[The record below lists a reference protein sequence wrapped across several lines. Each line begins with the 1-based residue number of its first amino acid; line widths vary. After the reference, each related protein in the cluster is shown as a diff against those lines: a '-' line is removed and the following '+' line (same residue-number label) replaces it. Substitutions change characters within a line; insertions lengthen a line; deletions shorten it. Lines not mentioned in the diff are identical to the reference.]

1 MKYKLAFLLIISSL
15 LLTTSCSKYQKL
27 LKSTD
32 NELKYNKAIE
42 FYEAGKYYKAQQL
55 FDQII
60 VVYRGTDK
68 AEVISYDYANCYYEQ
83 GDYILAGYY
92 FRTFSTT
99 FPLSKYAEEA
109 AYRSAYCSYLESPRS
124 SLDQSSTK
132 DAINSLQLFINQ
144 YPGSDKVENCNA
156 LIDELRAKLE
166 KKAIDIALLYY
177 RMEDYKAAIV
187 SFGNILKEYPSTS
200 MKEDVVYYL
209 AQSNEQLAV
218 NSIESKKQE
227 RIQNAIEACDRYL
240 SEFAEGKYKSEVI
253 SMKQSLQEIVK

>member
-1 MKYKLAFLLIISSL
+1 MKYKIAFLLIISSVM
-15 LLTTSCSKYQKL
+15 LTTSCSKYQKL

-55 FDQII
+55 FDQIM
-60 VVYRGTDK
+60 VVYRGTEK
-68 AEVISYDYANCYYEQ
+68 AELISYDYANCYYEQ
-83 GDYILAGYY
+83 GDYILGGYY
-92 FRTFSTT
+92 FRTFNSTY
-99 FPLSKYAEEA
+99 PMSKYAEEA
-109 AYRSAYCSYLESPRS
+109 AYLSAYCSYLESPRS

-144 YPGSDKVENCNA
+144 FPSSDKVEKCNA

-166 KKAIDIALLYY
+166 NKAIDIALLYY

-209 AQSNEQLAV
+209 VQSHEQLAI

-227 RIQNAIEACDRYL
+227 RIMSAIEACDRYTG
-240 SEFAEGKYKSEVI
+240 EYPEGKYVQQVI
-253 SMKQSLQEIVK
+253 SIKQSLQKIVK